1 MPRVPPLPKAENVP
15 CEHAHGELR
24 ERGVVGHVEAVP
36 REEVVGMLRRVG
48 MFSAGVAW
56 GWLGMFSS
64 GVVDF
69 RRKVT
74 KMTTFA

>member
-1 MPRVPPLPKAENVP
+1 MPAESYDGWWWVGMLRP
-15 CEHAHGELR
+15 ILGE
-24 ERGVVGHVEAVP
+24 GVVGML
-36 REEVVGMLRRVG
+36 RQILGGWVGMLRRVG